1 MKEPLKLLLKFDSNF
16 NKRFTRHFKGF
27 VKPCKR
33 FKKGLHG
40 LQSVLK
46 DKKVVKMI
54 YKGF

>member
-1 MKEPLKLLLKFDSNF
+1 LKEPLKLLLKFDSNF